1 MNDKQ
6 KQIAK
11 LLWDFQS
18 LREEHI
24 LKICNCTEKDINCL
38 IASKVITKEKN
49 TKILKYNNKEIN
61 NRNIVA
67 FDVVMDYLD
76 RNPKVKKAKHPI
88 NVSMKTDYY
97 TYDIIAIKEAEVDTL
112 YEILDNISIA
122 DRVIII
128 IETKQYV
135 KKFVNTKRPC
145 YICTYP
151 PLEIVDRIN

>member
-1 MNDKQ
+1 MKTVWPLIIQMFGAGSQ
-6 KQIAK
+6 K
-11 LLWDFQS
+11 L
-18 LREEHI
+18 
-24 LKICNCTEKDINCL
+24 
-38 IASKVITKEKN
+38 
-49 TKILKYNNKEIN
+49 
-61 NRNIVA
+61 
-67 FDVVMDYLD
+67 
-76 RNPKVKKAKHPI
+76 KKAKHPI